1 MNEGCWSHLS
11 IHPSIHSTTHPI
23 IHPSFH
29 ASTQPSIQPPSYSL
43 IHLPTYP
50 LKYPSGCPSIYPSI
64 HPSIHA
70 SIFPSAQPSTHPP
83 THLSTQISII
93 LSICP
98 SIHPFIY
105 PPMYLFIPFQSFNDH
120 LLRIYRKWHC
130 SGKGGITPIQI
141 LALPFQSY
149 SVCWMSSI
157 GPPESL
163 HRPVQMASGASLPLD
178 FCVGS
183 FHGKDEQEMRGRE
196 ETKPGVFS
204 SVRGPSA
211 QAHGSYYVALATQP
225 FPSLGCGTLPFR

>member
-1 MNEGCWSHLS
+1 MESSIHSPIHPFNHSSNHPSFLPS
-11 IHPSIHSTTHPI
+11 IHPTIHSTTQL
-23 IHPSFH
+23 F
-29 ASTQPSIQPPSYSL
+29 
-43 IHLPTYP
+43 
-50 LKYPSGCPSIYPSI
+50 
-64 HPSIHA
+64 
-70 SIFPSAQPSTHPP
+70 THPP

-163 HRPVQMASGASLPLD
+163 HRPVQMASGASLPPD

-196 ETKPGVFS
+196 ETKPRVFS
-204 SVRGPSA
+204 SVWGPSA